1 MQCLSLKIIACDK
14 FFSPGAQVIYHVTIL
29 GKKLKFPE
37 TTPEGYRELGEAC
50 LDADPE
56 KRPTFAQILRKLNEL

>member
-1 MQCLSLKIIACDK
+1 M
-14 FFSPGAQVIYHVTIL
+14 QVIYHVTIL

-37 TTPEGYRELGEAC
+37 TTPEGYRDLGEAC
-50 LDADPE
+50 LDADPD